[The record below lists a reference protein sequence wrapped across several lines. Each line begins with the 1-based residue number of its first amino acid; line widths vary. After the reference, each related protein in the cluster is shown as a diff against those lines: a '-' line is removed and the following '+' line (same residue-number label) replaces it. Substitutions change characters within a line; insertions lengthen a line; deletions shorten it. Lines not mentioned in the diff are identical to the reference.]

1 MKKLIEKMK
10 KGEPVTILAIG
21 DSITWAKHYVGEK
34 GPEENLR
41 DITPSYTQ
49 ILQNQ
54 LRTKFNN
61 QKIHIKVVGLGGY
74 AAQDALPIFRDV
86 IGSDNFDL
94 VIIQFGH
101 NDRDHGFSVDE
112 YISAIKEMIEMSK
125 QRGAEVILLTSNL
138 VRDEEIDRK
147 SLPFVEA
154 LRKLDKEERVGLVD
168 IYANFVDA
176 VKKGKPKE
184 SFFYSKKE
192 VGWDDSIHIN
202 EEGHRLMAVAI
213 KKYLLK
219 KNEA

>member
-10 KGEPVTILAIG
+10 SGKEVVILAIG

-34 GPEENLR
+34 GPKENLR

-54 LRTKFNN
+54 LRIKFNN
-61 QKIHIKVVGLGGY
+61 QKIYVEVAGSGGY

-112 YISAIKEMIEMSK
+112 YISAIKEMIEMLK
-125 QRGAEVILLTSNL
+125 QRGAEVILLTPNL
-138 VRDEEIDRK
+138 VRDEEIDRR
-147 SLPFVEA
+147 SQPFIKA
-154 LRKLDKEERVGLVD
+154 LRELAKEERVGLVD
-168 IYANFVDA
+168 IYDAFVEA
-176 VKKGKPKE
+176 IKKGKPKK
-184 SFFYSKKE
+184 SFFYPKEE

-213 KKYLLK
+213 KKYLLQQT
-219 KNEA
+219 